1 MDAIYNPFIR
11 GGRWAL
17 AQMTAG
23 LQQSHYKKGGKK
35 APGYGMEI
43 LGEGLL
49 RSDKINRGTIT
60 EGTM

>member
-11 GGRWAL
+11 GGRWAF
-17 AQMTAG
+17 AKMTAG
-23 LQQSHYKKGGKK
+23 LQQSHYKKGKK

-49 RSDKINRGTIT
+49 RSDKIDSGTIA
-60 EGTM
+60 ERTM